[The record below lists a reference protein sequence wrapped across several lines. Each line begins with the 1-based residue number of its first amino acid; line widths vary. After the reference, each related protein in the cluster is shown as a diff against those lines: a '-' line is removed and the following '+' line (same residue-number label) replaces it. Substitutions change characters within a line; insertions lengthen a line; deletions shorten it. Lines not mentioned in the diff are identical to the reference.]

1 MCAKGLCVVKR
12 QVVFYGSERDPK
24 IEEFL
29 GRSVDANPRFVGSP
43 IEEKEHRLTEEPPRA
58 AEGTCASE
66 EP

>member
-1 MCAKGLCVVKR
+1 MCAKGLCVVKK
-12 QVVFYGSERDPK
+12 QVVFYGSERDTK

-29 GRSVDANPRFVGSP
+29 ERSVDANPRFVGSP
-43 IEEKEHRLTEEPPRA
+43 VEEKEHRLTKEPPRA